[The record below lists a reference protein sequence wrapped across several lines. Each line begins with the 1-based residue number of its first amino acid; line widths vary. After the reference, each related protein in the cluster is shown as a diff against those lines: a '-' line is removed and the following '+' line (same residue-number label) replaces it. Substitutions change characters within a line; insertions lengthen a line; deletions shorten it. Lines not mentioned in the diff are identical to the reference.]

1 MSENLEFLPAGER
14 LATNALFQAYD
25 DILPLYGLDPEKDQ
39 HISRLVFRIGGER
52 GDGLLMEKLRA
63 VLSRMGI
70 GLEFDSRSDG
80 SRIISDHGNGSEFH
94 NGPRH
99 EGSVQQSLSLSG
111 TDGHSESSEDEPL
124 PPQPAHQEKIAP
136 TRHSASHETYHLGDS
151 GSPPG
156 LTHTDLGLN
165 SSGSEPANSI
175 KKSQSPTPPRPPP
188 PPPPLP
194 PPLAPPPPPQ
204 SYTTSTVGNTE
215 LTGQNNHL
223 IAGNNKQQGSGD
235 TTAKPLNPP
244 IAGPAESEIKTTALD
259 VSKPRR
265 RVNWVLPPD
274 NTTEPSENGDGL
286 AHLEDEPVVRE
297 SDAQEPTRHGLAV
310 QQPVGHGVGIQG
322 PVTHSPAEHPFE
334 QGQPVEEPL
343 SSQIEHEEGQGTDL
357 QTREDLEAEAW
368 YALLKRQS
376 RKAAG
381 YLLLLRGISHWRQH
395 ALDKLERTA
404 VARRHIM
411 RMRHFDS
418 WELVTAETRFKGRR
432 IFTTQLLALW
442 LRRADEAIINQ
453 HCASAHAQ
461 RKSIQNA
468 LSQWS
473 ASCPTYI
480 QPQHASRSMNIYLQH
495 WHSACVSSSRLQ
507 PHIET
512 LCQRQEMS
520 QATRKW
526 HRQALSHIKSVA
538 SFRRFSVVCGS
549 LGQWHL
555 HTRVE
560 FFRAKLRVKLIHSS
574 LSRWQAA
581 CQAPPSLGE
590 ANSYGRGR
598 HVDPQ
603 GGRTRRPRQ
612 PRGGRFLM
620 DLSNRMLKTK
630 VLGNWQRQA
639 SVLAK
644 TSTRSRRFAVHQG
657 AQKALESWHFDAD
670 YNRSLNMWSK
680 RGYFYVSATHVLKT
694 WRSRTSWRSSTRKLY
709 AQCRQH
715 VKATFTKGHLGR
727 WKTVTRSHRNISWEA
742 IQHHGV
748 VERARLVRMLETW
761 LDKSRNDWGAGRLL
775 TAAWLNE
782 WRRVSQYHAETQ
794 GHAKQAWGLTLK
806 SRYWSQWQS
815 TLLQLKSREYVALD
829 VRERNR
835 KKVVRRLLLYWKGDR
850 GFSTSQQSTATR
862 PNLASS
868 RRGVGFGLGHSSVPL
883 SRAVHERAGGL
894 SLRGSNIQ
902 EVGPA
907 VEDEDHD
914 GTGSGPDV
922 DGVVMDTP
930 TRWTGMASSVRLP
943 SMTPFAPL
951 TTPFE
956 RQLRE
961 RYNQSMPP
969 APTGQLSRLSFAQAQ
984 RLSVADTRRAPDD
997 SMPEGSSS
1005 RK

>member
-1 MSENLEFLPAGER
+1 M
-14 LATNALFQAYD
+14 ATNALFQAYD
-25 DILPLYGLDPEKDQ
+25 DILPLHGLDPEKDQ

-52 GDGLLMEKLRA
+52 GDGLLVEKLRA
-63 VLSRMGI
+63 VLSKMGI

-80 SRIISDHGNGSEFH
+80 SKILSDHGNGPDFH
-94 NGPRH
+94 SGPRH
-99 EGSVQQSLSLSG
+99 EGSVQQSLSLSA
-111 TDGHSESSEDEPL
+111 TDRNSDSSEDEPSEDEL
-124 PPQPAHQEKIAP
+124 SEDELSEDEPSAPQPAHQEKVASP
-136 TRHSASHETYHLGDS
+136 RHPAFHETHHLGDS
-151 GSPPG
+151 GSPPR
-156 LTHTDLGLN
+156 LTRTDLGPN
-165 SSGSEPANSI
+165 SSSSEPATSI
-175 KKSQSPTPPRPPP
+175 KKPQSP
-188 PPPPLP
+188 
-194 PPLAPPPPPQ
+194 PPPPPQ
-204 SYTTSTVGNTE
+204 SYTTLAVENTE
-215 LTGQNNHL
+215 QTGQNNHS
-223 IAGNNKQQGSGD
+223 IASNNKQHVSGD
-235 TTAKPLNPP
+235 TMAKPVNPP
-244 IAGPAESEIKTTALD
+244 IGAPAENENKTPALTR
-259 VSKPRR
+259 SKPVRK
-265 RVNWVLPPD
+265 VNWLLPPD
-274 NTTEPSENGDGL
+274 NTTEPSGNGGGVV
-286 AHLEDEPVVRE
+286 HLENEPVVRE
-297 SDAQEPTRHGLAV
+297 PDVQEPARHGLAV
-310 QQPVGHGVGIQG
+310 QQPFGHKMAIQG
-322 PVTHSPAEHPFE
+322 HITHKPADHPFE
-334 QGQPVEEPL
+334 QGQPVEEPG
-343 SSQIEHEEGQGTDL
+343 SQVEQEEGQETDL
-357 QTREDLEAEAW
+357 QTREDLEAEAR
-368 YALLKRQS
+368 YALLERQS

-381 YLLLLRGISHWRQH
+381 YLLLLRGISHWEQH

-432 IFTTQLLALW
+432 IFTTRLLTLW
-442 LRRADEAIINQ
+442 LRRADKAILNG
-453 HCASAHAQ
+453 HCALAHAQ
-461 RKSIQNA
+461 RKSVQNA

-473 ASCPTYI
+473 ASCPTHI
-480 QPQHASRSMNIYLQH
+480 NPQHPFRPMNIYLQH
-495 WHSACVSSSRLQ
+495 WHSACVISSRLQ
-507 PHIET
+507 PHIEA
-512 LCQRQEMS
+512 LRQRQELS
-520 QATRKW
+520 QATRIW
-526 HRQALSHIKSVA
+526 HRQASSHIKGVA
-538 SFRRFSVVCGS
+538 SFRRFIVVCGS
-549 LGQWHL
+549 LSQWHL
-555 HTRVE
+555 YTRVE
-560 FFRAKLRVKLIHSS
+560 FFRAKLRVRLLRSS

-590 ANSYGRGR
+590 ANFYGRGK
-598 HVDPQ
+598 HVDSQ
-603 GGRTRRPRQ
+603 GGQAPRTRQ
-612 PRGGRFLM
+612 PRGGKFLM
-620 DLSNRMLKTK
+620 DLSDRMLKTK

-657 AQKALESWHFDAD
+657 AQKALESWHFDVD
-670 YNRSLNMWSK
+670 YNRSLNTWSK
-680 RGYFYVSATHVLKT
+680 RGCFYVSATHALKT
-694 WRSRTSWRSSTRKLY
+694 WRLKVSWRSSTRKLY
-709 AQCRQH
+709 AQCRKH

-727 WKTVTRSHRNISWEA
+727 WKTVTRAHGNISWEA
-742 IQHHGV
+742 VQHHGL

-761 LDKSRNDWGAGRLL
+761 RDKSRNDWGAGRLL
-775 TAAWLNE
+775 TAAWVNE
-782 WRRVSQYHAETQ
+782 WRSMSQDHAGTQ
-794 GHAKQAWGLTLK
+794 DLANQAWGLTLK

-829 VRERNR
+829 VRERNS
-835 KKVVRRLLLYWKGDR
+835 KKVVRRLLLHWKGDR
-850 GFSTSQQSTATR
+850 DLSTSQQSTATR

-914 GTGSGPDV
+914 GAGSGPDV

-997 SMPEGSSS
+997 SIPEGSSS